1 MLLPSLCHCL
11 ASLETC
17 LPLKTFFFEKM
28 IFHFNGEHHTL
39 ETPPL
44 SLMASTLTKMFTHS
58 VLLHSENGHLPTLWY
73 DSTGKTRLKYLA

>member
-1 MLLPSLCHCL
+1 MSESIFEWFLLLLTPKPMLLPSLCHFL

-39 ETPPL
+39 ENPL
-44 SLMASTLTKMFTHS
+44 SLSDGLYT
-58 VLLHSENGHLPTLWY
+58 
-73 DSTGKTRLKYLA
+73 D